1 MVAYSFQKQF
11 AAPILSGRKSHTI
24 RAPRKR
30 HARPG
35 EALQLYTGM
44 RTKHCRLVA
53 RAMCEAVV
61 PVIILFRRDQ
71 LRIVGDSVQIDGRTI
86 AGRADL
92 DAFADSD
99 GFADWL
105 ELRAFWEKHHGEVTM
120 FQGLLIK
127 WRDMVPGL

>member
-44 RTKHCRLVA
+44 RTKVCRLVA
-53 RAMCEAVV
+53 RATCEAVV
-61 PVIILFRRDQ
+61 PVTISFRGIGEST
-71 LRIVGDSVQIDGRTI
+71 LGDSVALDGRTI
-86 AGRADL
+86 ADAQGL
-92 DAFADSD
+92 DAFAQSD
-99 GFADWL
+99 GFTGWREMRD
-105 ELRAFWEKHHGEVTM
+105 FWEEQHGPLAQFHGV
-120 FQGLLIK
+120 LIR